1 MKYRLYKDVI
11 PEYSALQQI
20 LYNRGIS
27 LEEQKQWLK
36 AGWEDIYPW
45 QNLAENKMKEACK
58 AIYNCID
65 RDLNVQVV
73 QDSDCDGWTSTAI
86 ILNYFYDIYPDWATK
101 HLSYISHAGKEH
113 GLSDIMDKIDCDVL
127 ISPDGG
133 TNDWEQHQALAAKGI
148 ICIVLDHHEVENV
161 ELIDSSPAI
170 IINVQLEDYPN
181 KALTGAGV
189 AYKFI
194 QAYEQLYVYGE
205 VNGGQIVIPDHTL
218 DLIDLCAL
226 GNCGDMADYRELE
239 IRAIMDIGLSNI
251 RNPFFFAMTKKNDYS
266 IQKMNGINY
275 YSTAFYVVPFINACV
290 RSGTMEEKDMVFK
303 AMLTQYAFDDVESSK
318 RGEKGQ
324 LVPRYGEAVTVA
336 ERVKRRQTK
345 LQDESMELLEN
356 KIEEEN
362 LLDNAIILC
371 LCEPGEVEKNIAGL
385 CANKIQAKYQ
395 KPAAI
400 LTYSKTINDDEPYY
414 RGSMRNYS
422 LSPIQNL
429 KDELE
434 KTEEIEFCAG
444 HQGAA
449 GLGIAL
455 SHVGSF
461 LKKINEQYSDIDQT
475 PIYWVDYIW
484 NSRTIDSGK
493 ILDIGGLNIYGQEI
507 PESLVAVEDIVLNPS
522 MITLMGLEKGHP
534 TIKITVN
541 GVSII
546 KFKASEELYE
556 QMCQENMVLTVVG
569 KSAINEWNGTVT
581 PQILVEDFELRE
593 EWIF

>member
-1 MKYRLYKDVI
+1 MKYKLYKDTI

-27 LEEQKQWLK
+27 IERQKEWLN
-36 AGWEDIYPW
+36 AGWDEINDWRLFDLMESAVNRVYDAV
-45 QNLAENKMKEACK
+45 QNEE
-58 AIYNCID
+58 
-65 RDLNVQVV
+65 NVQVV
-73 QDSDCDGWTSTAI
+73 IDPDVDGLSSAAI
-86 ILNYFYDIYPDWATK
+86 LTNYLFTLYPDWTHF
-101 HLSYISHAGKEH
+101 HLSHTLHKGKEH
-113 GLSDIMDKIDCDVL
+113 GLSDVVDEILLDTKLVIC
-127 ISPDGG
+127 PDAAS
-133 TNDWEQHQALAAKGI
+133 NDIEIHKQLKEKGI
-148 ICIVLDHHEVENV
+148 DVICLDHHEASGYSN
-161 ELIDSSPAI
+161 DYAI
-170 IINVQLEDYPN
+170 TVNPQICDYPN
-181 KALTGAGV
+181 KSLTGAGV
-189 AYKFI
+189 TWQFCRAFDD
-194 QAYEQLYVYGE
+194 LYADE
-205 VNGGQIVIPDHTL
+205 PHANDF
-218 DLIDLCAL
+218 IDLAAL
-226 GNCGDMADYRELE
+226 GDCGDMADYRQLE
-239 IRAIMDIGLSNI
+239 IRALCNIGFSNI
-251 RNPFFFAMTKKNDYS
+251 KNPFFFSMAKKNDYS

-275 YSTAFYVVPFINACV
+275 YSMAFYVVPFINAVV
-290 RSGTMEEKDMVFK
+290 RSGTMEEKKTVFDS
-303 AMLTQYAFDDVESSK
+303 MLLEYAFEDTESSK
-318 RGEKGQ
+318 RGEKGKS
-324 LVPRYGEAVTVA
+324 VPLYEEAVTVA

-345 LQDESMELLEN
+345 LQNESMELLEN

-461 LKKINEQYSDIDQT
+461 LEKFNNQYKDVDQT
-475 PIYWVDYIW
+475 PTYWVDYIW
-484 NSRTIDSGK
+484 NSRTLDGSK
-493 ILDIGGLNIYGQEI
+493 ILDIADLNIYGQEI
-507 PESLVAVEDIVLNPS
+507 PESLVAIEDVALNPS
-522 MITLMGLEKGHP
+522 MVTLMGLEKGHP
-534 TIKITVN
+534 TIKIQIDD
-541 GVSII
+541 VSLI

-556 QMCQENMVLTVVG
+556 EMCGENMVLTCVC
-569 KSAINEWNGTVT
+569 KPNKNEWNGNIS
-581 PQILVEDFELRE
+581 PQLLVEDFELRE

>member
-1 MKYRLYKDVI
+1 MKYKLYKDVI

-20 LYNRGIS
+20 LYNRGIPV
-27 LEEQKQWLK
+27 EKQEHWLN

-45 QNLAENKMKEACK
+45 QDLAENKMKEACK
-58 AIYNCID
+58 VIYNCID
-65 RDLNVQVV
+65 KDLNVQVV
-73 QDSDCDGWTSTAI
+73 IDPDVDGYTSAAI
-86 ILNYFYDIYPDWATK
+86 LLNYFYELYPDWVTE
-101 HLSYISHAGKEH
+101 HMSYIHHAGKEH

-148 ICIVLDHHEVENV
+148 TCIILDHHTAEDV

-194 QAYEQLYVYGE
+194 QAYEQLYVYKE
-205 VNGGQIVIPDHTL
+205 VTGGQTAISDHTL
-218 DLIDLCAL
+218 DLIDLCAI
-226 GNCGDMADYRELE
+226 GNCGDMSDYRQLE
-239 IRAIMDIGLSNI
+239 TRAFMNVGLSNI
-251 RNPFFFAMTKKNDYS
+251 RNPFFFAMAKKNDYS

-275 YSTAFYVVPFINACV
+275 YSVAFYLVPYGNAVV

-324 LVPRYGEAVTVA
+324 LVPRYEEAVTVA

-356 KIEEEN
+356 KIEDEN

-371 LCEPGEVEKNIAGL
+371 LCEPGEVEKNIQGL
-385 CANKIQAKYQ
+385 CGNKLQAKYQ
-395 KPAAI
+395 KPAAV
-400 LTYSKTINDDEPYY
+400 LTYSKTIDDDEPFY

-434 KTEEIEFCAG
+434 KTGEVEWVAG

-449 GLGIAL
+449 GLSIAL
-455 SHVGSF
+455 SHVGNF
-461 LKKINEQYSDIDQT
+461 LEKFNEQYKDIDQT
-475 PIYWVDYIW
+475 PVYWVDYIW
-484 NSRTIDSGK
+484 NSRTIDGGR

-507 PESLVAVEDIVLNPS
+507 PESLVAVEDITLNSS
-522 MITLMGLEKGHP
+522 MITLMSPDKHP
-534 TIKITVN
+534 TLKIQVG

-546 KFKASEELYE
+546 KFKSSQEEYE
-556 QMCQENMVLTVVG
+556 EFCGENKVLTIVG
-569 KSAINEWNGTVT
+569 KCQVNEWNGTVS
-581 PQILVEDFELRE
+581 PQIICEDFDLRE